1 MILHIGTNNTVNELF
16 KVMLGKLL
24 DVKKLIEKTLP
35 GSNVLISNLIT
46 RTDNGNAFISVI
58 KTNAHLHSL
67 QMDIIGNKNITS
79 NELNK

>member
-1 MILHIGTNNTVNELF
+1 MILHIRTNNTVNELF
-16 KVMLGKLL
+16 KVVLGKLL

-58 KTNAHLHSL
+58 KTNAF
-67 QMDIIGNKNITS
+67 T
-79 NELNK
+79 